1 MKVFNSERF
10 DYLCTAMYDSIWD
23 IQSES
28 HAQAGLVFDR
38 EIDNITISQHTAKKI
53 AKVIDSE
60 YEIPAEL
67 LSIPLQANTIH
78 RPPNLDFNEKY
89 ISSRCSVLVHQYTVE
104 DYIYHVVLAPLLI
117 YSKDLFKEIDK
128 KDILKL
134 YNPEYTICE
143 EVIRNIL
150 HSILDA
156 AEVQYCPDDIE
167 SIYVLTPHD
176 NTIYCKI
183 TVYSKDP
190 TIPLAL
196 IGVVKIKPIVKQTP

>member
-1 MKVFNSERF
+1 MKIFNSEQF
-10 DYLCTAMYDSIWD
+10 EYLCTAMYDSIWD

-60 YEIPAEL
+60 YGLPAEL
-67 LSIPLQANTIH
+67 LSLPHPANTIH
-78 RPPNLDFNEKY
+78 RPPNLDFSEKH
-89 ISSRCSVLVHQYTVE
+89 ISSRCSVLVHQYTAE
-104 DYIYHVVLAPLLI
+104 DHIYHVVLGPKLI

-128 KDILKL
+128 KDILKR
-134 YNPEYTICE
+134 YNPEYAICE
-143 EVIRNIL
+143 EVIRNNFC
-150 HSILDA
+150 SILDT

-167 SIYVLTPHD
+167 SIYVLTPH
-176 NTIYCKI
+176 NNAIYCKI
-183 TVYSKDP
+183 TIYSKDS

-196 IGVVKIKPIVKQTP
+196 VGTVKVKPIVKQTT